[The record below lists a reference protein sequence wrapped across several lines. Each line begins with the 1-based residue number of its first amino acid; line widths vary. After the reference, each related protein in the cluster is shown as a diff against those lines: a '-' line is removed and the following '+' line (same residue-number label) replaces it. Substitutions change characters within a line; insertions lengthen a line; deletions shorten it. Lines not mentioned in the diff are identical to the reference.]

1 MGIGVRKRTEIKPI
15 ATQIAEAAIVNQAI
29 QKPKELAEFLSLLID
44 SDPQIIVE
52 IGVHVGGTLYA
63 WEQIAPRVV
72 GIDWAPDGP
81 HLVKLGDSM
90 VILGDSHDVNTV
102 AVLRECLGRRRID
115 CLFID
120 GDHTYDGVRQ
130 DYEMYSPLVRRGG
143 LIAFH
148 DIAPILPGQTNV
160 EDIQIKRFWDEV
172 KDESA
177 VEIIDTEDHLRSH
190 IGGFGIGVLCK

>member
-1 MGIGVRKRTEIKPI
+1 MGIGVQQRPV
-15 ATQIAEAAIVNQAI
+15 AAQIAETAVANGAI
-29 QKPKELAEFLSLLID
+29 QKPTELAEFLNLLID
-44 SDPQIIVE
+44 LDPQVIVE

-63 WEQIAPRVV
+63 WEQIAPTVI

-81 HLVKLGDSM
+81 HLVKLGSSP
-90 VILGDSHDVNTV
+90 VILGDSHKPRTV
-102 AVLRECLGRRRID
+102 AALTEYLRARRCAID

-148 DIAPILPGQTNV
+148 DIAPILPGQANV
-160 EDIQIKRFWDEV
+160 DGIAVKQFWDEI
-172 KDESA
+172 KNKRA

-190 IGGFGIGVLCK
+190 IAGFGIGVLRK